1 MPKTKKTSKEE
12 SLEWAKKA
20 YAKLKNRKN
29 IKFRSKLEE
38 KVADLLEGLG
48 VSYQYESEKLSYTI
62 EHNYTP
68 DFVLPNYTYLETKGY
83 WDAADR
89 RKVLAVKKA
98 NPQIDLRMVFQA
110 PFNTISKKS
119 KTTYAMWCE
128 KHDIPWTSYHDIPL
142 DWLI

>member
-1 MPKTKKTSKEE
+1 MTKKKTSK
-12 SLEWAKKA
+12 
-20 YAKLKNRKN
+20 Y
-29 IKFRSKLEE
+29 RSGLEE
-38 KVADLLEGLG
+38 RVADLLDGLG
-48 VSYQYESEKLSYTI
+48 ITYQYESEKLSYTI

-98 NPQIDLRMVFQA
+98 NPEIDLRMVFQA
-110 PFNTISKKS
+110 PYNTISKKS
-119 KTTYAMWCE
+119 KTTYAKWCE
-128 KHDIPWTSYHDIPL
+128 KHDIPWTSFHNIPL